1 MYLVGET
8 VVTSASDLK
17 KASDCEFAF
26 LRELDVKLG
35 RETLFEPVADAMLE
49 RAGRLGDEH
58 EIRVL
63 QRYRDEFGG
72 GVVEIAR
79 PDLRDADQVTAAVEA
94 TREAFASGA
103 PVVFQAT
110 FVDDGFVGFADFI
123 VRQPD
128 GRYLVQD
135 SKLARRARV
144 TALLQLAA
152 YATQLDRLGIPRA
165 DTVELLLGDGT
176 TSSHRLEDIEP
187 VYLLRRDRL
196 RQIVDERVAADGP
209 VEWGDPRYT
218 LDGRCPTCDLEVQA
232 NRDLLLV
239 AGLRITQRAHFLEA
253 GITTIDELAAS
264 SGPVEGVL
272 DATLDALRVQAQ
284 LQLAAEANELAAA
297 ASGERAPDA
306 PPLPP
311 PVVVREPGAL
321 AAIPEPDAGDLFFDF
336 EGDPLYTEGPA
347 TDWGLDYLF
356 GMIDTAERFT
366 PIWAHSFAEE
376 REALLEFL
384 AFVKERRERH
394 PNLHI
399 YHYASYERTH
409 LTSIAARHGV
419 GEAEVDQLLADGVL
433 VDLYPIV
440 KRAVRVGSRSYSIK
454 KLEPLYMGAEL
465 READVKSGGDSI
477 LEYVRARELQA
488 TGGVDPATG
497 LSGPEAAQVVLDDL
511 AEYNRYDCVSTLRLR
526 DWLLGLARERGIAPV
541 PALLLAEPT
550 GKHYAASPLAVELD
564 RLAGPD
570 EARRGDPDRT
580 ALALAAAAIDYHD
593 REMKTFWWGHFF
605 RVEQPLEAWEDHR
618 DVLVVDPAR
627 TLVLQDWYREGRM
640 QQDRRELLLRGRV
653 APGSRF
659 SPGADL
665 YLLYEWPAPFPS
677 DVRRPGSRASTRAT
691 VIEATADGVRI
702 AERSVAG
709 ETWRELPAALVPG
722 NPPPAGRQKDAI
734 AEWARPI
741 VEQHPRWPK
750 DAAIDL
756 LRRIPPR
763 TRSGSL
769 APLPDHEY
777 VGAVVRSLGDL
788 DDSYLAVQGP
798 PGTGKTYVASRVIA
812 RLVGHHGWKVGVVAQ
827 SHAVVEHLLDA
838 IVSAGL
844 DSRLIAKAP
853 KERDE
858 PVERGWTAIEKD
870 GASAFIA
877 AHQSTGFVYGGTAW
891 DFANAG
897 RVGRRAL
904 DLLVIDEAG
913 QFSLASTIAA
923 SVAARRLLLLGD
935 PQQLPQVSQG
945 THPEPVDMSALGWIA
960 DGHDVLPPELGYF
973 LAESRRMHP
982 ALAAPVSQLS
992 YEGELESH
1000 SCAALRRIEGVEPGL
1015 TPVPIEHEGNT
1026 TESAEEASEVV
1037 RIVASVL
1044 GRPYVGTTDGPDGPQ
1059 AAEARP
1065 LAQSD
1070 LIVVTPYNAQLALV
1084 RDALDRAGYRD
1095 IPVGTVDKFQGQE
1108 AAVAIVSLAAS
1119 SAAAAPR
1126 GVEFLLLKNRLNVAI
1141 SRAQVAAFLV
1151 YSPGLLDALP
1161 RTPQGVAQLSAFAR
1175 LVDVELPSLDRAPAG
1190 LATSDRAEPAAAP
1203 A

>member
-1 MYLVGET
+1 MYLSGGT

-35 RETLFEPVADAMLE
+35 RDALFEPVADAMLE

-58 EIRVL
+58 EERVL
-63 QRYRDEFGG
+63 QRYRDEFGA

-79 PDLRDADQVTAAVEA
+79 PDLRDPEQVEAAVAA
-94 TREAFASGA
+94 TRDAFASGA

-152 YATQLDRLGIPRA
+152 YAAQLDRLGIPRA

-176 TSSHRLEDIEP
+176 TSSHRLDDIEP

-196 RQIVDERVAADGP
+196 RHLVAERLADDGP
-209 VEWGDPRYT
+209 VAWGDPRYAF
-218 LDGRCPTCDLEVQA
+218 DGRCPTCDLEVQA
-232 NRDLLLV
+232 HRDLLLV
-239 AGLRITQRAHFLEA
+239 AGLRTTQRAHFIEA
-253 GITTIDELAAS
+253 GISTIDELAS
-264 SGPVEGVL
+264 STGAVEGVL
-272 DATLDALRVQAQ
+272 DATLEGLRVQAR
-284 LQLAAEANELAAA
+284 LQLAAEAAELDAA
-297 ASGERAPDA
+297 ASGTRSPDD

-311 PVVVREPGAL
+311 PVEVREPGAL
-321 AAIPEPDAGDLFFDF
+321 AAIPEPDPGDLFFDF
-336 EGDPLYTEGPA
+336 EGDPLYTEGAA
-347 TDWGLDYLF
+347 TRWGLDYLF
-356 GMIDTAERFT
+356 GMIDVEERFT
-366 PIWAHSFAEE
+366 PIWAHDFDEE
-376 REALLEFL
+376 REALVRFL

-394 PNLHI
+394 PGLHI

-454 KLEPLYMGAEL
+454 KLEPLYMGDEL

-477 LEYVRARELQA
+477 LEYVRARELLS
-488 TGGVDPATG
+488 TGETDAGRR
-497 LSGPEAAQVVLDDL
+497 VLDDL

-526 DWLLGLARERGIAPV
+526 DWLLGLARAHGVAPV

-550 GKHYAASPLAVELD
+550 AKQYAASPLAGELM
-564 RLAGPD
+564 RLAGPAD
-570 EARRGDPDRT
+570 ERANDPDRT

-605 RVEQPLEAWEDHR
+605 RVEQPLESWEDHR
-618 DVLVVDPAR
+618 DVLIVDPAR
-627 TLVLQDWYREGRM
+627 TVVVQGWYREGR
-640 QQDRRELLLRGRV
+640 QQHDRREVLLRGRI

-659 SPGADL
+659 SPGSELFVL
-665 YLLYEWPAPFPS
+665 YDWPPPFPS
-677 DVRRPGSRASTRAT
+677 TSRRPGSRGATRAT
-691 VIEATADGVRI
+691 VLEATADGIRI
-702 AERSVAG
+702 EERSVAG
-709 ETWRELPAALVPG
+709 ETWRELPVALVPG
-722 NPPPAGRQKDAI
+722 TPPPAGRQKDAI

-741 VEQHPRWPK
+741 AERHPQWPA
-750 DAAIDL
+750 DPATDL
-756 LRRIPPR
+756 LRRVPPR
-763 TRSGSL
+763 TRSGAL

-812 RLVGHHGWKVGVVAQ
+812 RLVGDHAWRVGVVAQ

-838 IVSAGL
+838 VVDAGL
-844 DSRLIAKAP
+844 DPARVAKAP
-853 KERDE
+853 KDRDDVGAR
-858 PVERGWTAIEKD
+858 PWTAIEKD
-870 GASAFIA
+870 GAASYVA
-877 AHQSTGFVYGGTAW
+877 ANATTGFVLGGTAW
-891 DFANAG
+891 DFANES
-897 RVGRRAL
+897 RVARRSL
-904 DLLVIDEAG
+904 DLLVVDEAG

-960 DGHDVLPPELGYF
+960 DGHDVLPPEFGYF

-982 ALAAPVSQLS
+982 ALAAPVSRLS
-992 YEGELESH
+992 YEGELASH
-1000 SCAALRRIEGVEPGL
+1000 ECAALRSIDGVEPGL
-1015 TPVPIEHEGNT
+1015 TPVPVAHEGNT
-1026 TESAEEASEVV
+1026 TESAEEAEEVA
-1037 RIVASVL
+1037 RIAGSLL
-1044 GRPYVGTTDGPDGPQ
+1044 GRAYVDASQGSDAVG
-1059 AAEARP
+1059 AEPRP
-1065 LAQSD
+1065 LTQSD

-1084 RDALDRAGYRD
+1084 REALDRAGLREV
-1095 IPVGTVDKFQGQE
+1095 PVGTVDKFQGQE

-1126 GVEFLLLKNRLNVAI
+1126 GIEFLLLKNRLNVAI

-1151 YSPGLLDALP
+1151 YSPGLLDVLP

-1175 LVDVELPSLDRAPAG
+1175 LVGVELPSLEDAPVG
-1190 LATSDRAEPAAAP
+1190 
-1203 A
+1203 